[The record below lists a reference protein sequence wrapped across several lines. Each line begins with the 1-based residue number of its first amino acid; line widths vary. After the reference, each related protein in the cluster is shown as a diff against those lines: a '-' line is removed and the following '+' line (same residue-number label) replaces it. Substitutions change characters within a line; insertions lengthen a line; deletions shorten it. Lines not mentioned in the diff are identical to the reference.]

1 MTLKLTEEA
10 LERLQRTCTILI
22 EDGLITKYPIG
33 QEQMNVLRN
42 YCFNEDDFEVVGED
56 DTCVKLNK
64 NELSSIL
71 YAYETLAKVYE
82 ALDVT
87 DGAMS
92 AKQGVEYLKNK
103 MTNTDCGV

>member
-10 LERLQRTCTILI
+10 LKRLQQTCTILN
-22 EDGLITKYPIG
+22 EDGFEAKYPIG
-33 QEQMNVLRN
+33 HEQLNVLRN
-42 YCFNEDDFEVVGED
+42 YCFTEDDFEVIGED
-56 DTCVKLNK
+56 DTFVKLNK
-64 NELSSIL
+64 NEMASVL

-82 ALDVT
+82 ALDVA